1 MKKRPITTL
10 FMLESLDGKI
20 SSGNTDELD
29 ADKDWCEIDGVK
41 EGLHQYYE
49 IEATTDYFSLNT
61 GRVMAKIGV
70 NDRKEYHNKVE
81 IKFVII
87 DNKPHL
93 NENGIDYLCNWVES
107 LILVTTNKNHIAYS
121 LTDKYDNLDILYY
134 EELDLTELLEDL
146 YSKYNAERLTIQ
158 SGGSLN
164 GLFLRNNLIDYVNIV
179 IAPLLVGGKDVSTLI
194 DGEAISSSEELNKLK
209 ALELIEC
216 NQLDNS
222 YVQLKYK
229 VKNKSEKYKWIKN
242 SMPLN
247 IQVKQVY
254 GIIFSDE
261 GNIVLR
267 VDNNKYKLTGGKPED
282 KDINYLETLKRECF
296 EELNIEITDI
306 YYLGYMLVEE
316 ESNYAQLR
324 MIAKIKNI
332 GEVRPDLDTGKKYK
346 RFMCLQKNA
355 KKYLNYKDTAGNM
368 MIDDAI
374 KLANEKYSFKL
385 QNKEYYF

>member
-70 NDRKEYHNKVE
+70 NDRKEYHSKIEV
-81 IKFVII
+81 KFVII

-93 NENGIDYLCNWVES
+93 NENGIDYICNWVES

-134 EELDLTELLEDL
+134 EELDLTRLLEDL
-146 YSKYNAERLTIQ
+146 YSKYNAEKVTIQ
-158 SGGSLN
+158 SGGNLN

-194 DGEAISSSEELNKLK
+194 DGEAISHSEELNKLK
-209 ALELIEC
+209 ALELLEC
-216 NQLDNS
+216 KQLDNS
-222 YVQLKYK
+222 YIQLKYK
-229 VKNKSEKYKWIKN
+229 VK
-242 SMPLN
+242 
-247 IQVKQVY
+247 
-254 GIIFSDE
+254 
-261 GNIVLR
+261 R
-267 VDNNKYKLTGGKPED
+267 
-282 KDINYLETLKRECF
+282 
-296 EELNIEITDI
+296 
-306 YYLGYMLVEE
+306 
-316 ESNYAQLR
+316 
-324 MIAKIKNI
+324 
-332 GEVRPDLDTGKKYK
+332 
-346 RFMCLQKNA
+346 
-355 KKYLNYKDTAGNM
+355 
-368 MIDDAI
+368 
-374 KLANEKYSFKL
+374 
-385 QNKEYYF
+385 

>member
-29 ADKDWCEIDGVK
+29 ADKDWCEIEGVK

-70 NDRKEYHNKVE
+70 NDRKEYHSKIEV
-81 IKFVII
+81 KFVII

-93 NENGIDYLCNWVES
+93 NENGIDYICNWVES

-134 EELDLTELLEDL
+134 EELDLIKLLEDL
-146 YSKYNAERLTIQ
+146 SSKYNAERVTIQ

-179 IAPLLVGGKDVSTLI
+179 IAPLLVGGKDVPTLI
-194 DGEAISSSEELNKLK
+194 DGEAISNLEELNKLK

-222 YVQLKYK
+222 YIQLKYK
-229 VKNKSEKYKWIKN
+229 VK
-242 SMPLN
+242 
-247 IQVKQVY
+247 
-254 GIIFSDE
+254 
-261 GNIVLR
+261 R
-267 VDNNKYKLTGGKPED
+267 
-282 KDINYLETLKRECF
+282 
-296 EELNIEITDI
+296 
-306 YYLGYMLVEE
+306 
-316 ESNYAQLR
+316 
-324 MIAKIKNI
+324 
-332 GEVRPDLDTGKKYK
+332 
-346 RFMCLQKNA
+346 
-355 KKYLNYKDTAGNM
+355 
-368 MIDDAI
+368 
-374 KLANEKYSFKL
+374 
-385 QNKEYYF
+385 